1 VLARGSFEFKVVLEV
16 CDVISARMCGLV
28 GAGGNSLHHL
38 QFEYLMAAVVEVAV
52 QDLESCMFAVP
63 KLSSVMLLWFARTET
78 DVLSMTSQT
87 EAYLPE
93 PR

>member
-52 QDLESCMFAVP
+52 QDLESCMLAIP

>member
-1 VLARGSFEFKVVLEV
+1 VLAGGSFEFKVILQV
-16 CDVISARMCGLV
+16 CDVISARMRGLV

-63 KLSSVMLLWFARTET
+63 KLWSAIVLWFAESKT